1 MPSSEAAAQHTGNKV
16 HGAVDKLESRI
27 AILYTLQLPTVCRI
41 GFHALHYGVSGMPYA
56 LALGLPVLVA
66 EGLYALKLLRHVRTL
81 QGRSNCF
88 GRPHTPLPLDR
99 LRTRL
104 RYLIARYKPNAP
116 FWQFVLWARQLSLA
130 AVHEAF
136 TLVEG
141 DAALEAAA
149 ALGVLGVALALHV
162 RTRPYVHDY
171 QNTLETVLAASSM
184 GFVALALAWALDEA
198 RTTGDG
204 DVPIT
209 LETLETSMLAVLLA
223 PAAVYLTWLCAKNRH
238 RRFESPR
245 ELDER
250 LLDHNDVL
258 PSDELSVNATPAA
271 AREEGG
277 GAEEG
282 ALSASDESG
291 ARSR

>member
-16 HGAVDKLESRI
+16 HGAVDKLEGCI
-27 AILYTLQLPTVCRI
+27 VILYTLQLPTVCRI
-41 GFHALHYGVSGMPYA
+41 GFHALHYSVSGMPYA

-66 EGLYALKLLRHVRTL
+66 EGMYALKLLRHVRTL
-81 QGRSNCF
+81 QGRTNFF
-88 GRPHTPLPLDR
+88 GRPHTPLPLNR
-99 LRTRL
+99 LLARL

-136 TLVEG
+136 TRVEG
-141 DAALEAAA
+141 GAVLEAAA

-162 RTRPYVHDY
+162 RTQPYMHDY

-184 GFVALALAWALDEA
+184 GFVALALVWAIHDEDDA
-198 RTTGDG
+198 L
-204 DVPIT
+204 PIT
-209 LETLETSMLAVLLA
+209 LDRLETSMLAVLLA

-238 RRFESPR
+238 RRFKSPR

-250 LLDHNDVL
+250 LLDPDDVL
-258 PSDELSVNATPAA
+258 PSSVETTT
-271 AREEGG
+271 R
-277 GAEEG
+277 
-282 ALSASDESG
+282 LQ
-291 ARSR
+291 